1 MQHKLCVSRAH
12 QFRLPT
18 SPGSTSWGH
27 LHPHH
32 FRFSTF
38 TVPAVAWPRSATI
51 TAAQDHRVLEAK
63 VGDPTTSQTRISSVR
78 YGATCLGL
86 LLEKWEEAVAA
97 QQRGGD
103 TGGENTWEGQHQ
115 AWQGISLQ
123 TAQADLPSAQHNPD
137 LFLLLL
143 PGVFPK
149 LLLYLLP
156 LLLLVS
162 PSLVV
167 GTWKARLCHL
177 FSII

>member
-32 FRFSTF
+32 FRLAPLLSQLW
-38 TVPAVAWPRSATI
+38 AWPRSATI

-63 VGDPTTSQTRISSVR
+63 VGDPTTSRTRISSYR
-78 YGATCLGL
+78 YGVTCLGL

-103 TGGENTWEGQHQ
+103 TGRKHMEGQHQ

-123 TAQADLPSAQHNPD
+123 TRRLTLPSAQHNPD

-143 PGVFPK
+143 PGVFS
-149 LLLYLLP
+149 LNCFYIFYLYFSWSHLP
-156 LLLLVS
+156 LLWG
-162 PSLVV
+162 P
-167 GTWKARLCHL
+167 GRL
-177 FSII
+177 